1 MNFECLSNK
10 GKVLNEKIS
19 MKFDNKNI
27 NIISGDNGVGKTTV
41 IESILN
47 YTDRYNGDILINGR
61 ILKESYYDMVY
72 ISSDYNISNFGLLSD
87 KINFSS
93 GQKKKAQIELALN
106 TDKSVYIIDE
116 PTNFLDEENK
126 IKIANM
132 INELYFKK
140 KIVILITHDSEIIN
154 MIKNKKMFFLKK
166 SA

>member
-93 GQKKKAQIELALN
+93 GQKKKH
-106 TDKSVYIIDE
+106 K
-116 PTNFLDEENK
+116 
-126 IKIANM
+126 
-132 INELYFKK
+132 
-140 KIVILITHDSEIIN
+140 
-154 MIKNKKMFFLKK
+154 
-166 SA
+166 